1 MPNSEHT
8 VPASNNL
15 ESTPNN
21 VGVQFQMNPQSGSAT
36 PRWNQILNQIEE
48 CWPTPRWRDV
58 GVVVGCSGGA
68 DSVTLVRALSQL
80 RRSDPPPRGFLVVA
94 HFNHRLR
101 GEESDGDAAFAENL
115 AAELNLTFELQEAGN
130 RSEETR
136 HLQPKEDQD
145 AKAPKNS
152 AAPEDDLDSDEA
164 SLRSERMKFLIRIA
178 KQYGARYITLA
189 HSADDN
195 VETMLH
201 HLLRG
206 TGPAGL
212 AGIGHP
218 LAIDQDLVLTRP
230 LIHSQRD
237 VIRESLKEQGHPW
250 REDQSNQD
258 CRYRRNWIR
267 NELIPMME
275 SEFPNAR
282 PAMQRAI
289 ELQRSWRNQ
298 IDSEASAW
306 LAENLADDA
315 MIQVRKDASAPTPIL
330 IAAMQQLWANNH
342 WPRQAMNQ
350 GHWRRLAEMIQ
361 GKLEKPC
368 TLPAGIL
375 AAVNGEHIQIQ
386 PANPDFRHH

>member
-1 MPNSEHT
+1 VPNSEHT

-21 VGVQFQMNPQSGSAT
+21 VGVQFQMNPQSGCAT

-101 GEESDGDAAFAENL
+101 GEESDGDAVFAENL

-130 RSEETR
+130 RSDETR
-136 HLQPKEDQD
+136 PLQPKEDQD

-306 LAENLADDA
+306 LAENLADGA
-315 MIQVRKDASAPTPIL
+315 MIRVRKDASAPTPIL

>member
-1 MPNSEHT
+1 
-8 VPASNNL
+8 
-15 ESTPNN
+15 
-21 VGVQFQMNPQSGSAT
+21 MNPQSGSTT

-48 CWPTPRWRDV
+48 CWPTSRWRDV

-101 GEESDGDAAFAENL
+101 GEESDRDAAFAKNL
-115 AAELNLTFELQEAGN
+115 ADELNLAFELQEAGH
-130 RSEETR
+130 RSEQPR
-136 HLQPKEDQD
+136 PLQTKENEDITT
-145 AKAPKNS
+145 
-152 AAPEDDLDSDEA
+152 PEDDLDSDEA
-164 SLRSERMKFLIRIA
+164 SLRSERIKFFIRIA

-298 IDSEASAW
+298 IDSEASSW
-306 LAENLADDA
+306 LAENLACD
-315 MIQVRKDASAPTPIL
+315 MVIQARKDASTPTPIL
-330 IAAMQQLWANNH
+330 IAAMQQLWTNNH

-361 GKLEKPC
+361 GKREKPC

-375 AAVNGEHIQIQ
+375 ATVKGEYFLIEP
-386 PANPDFRHH
+386 PANPQSDTT